1 MHRPDPGWKI
11 TKRKSTCGKPIDD
24 LEKNIRD
31 TLPEYDRAVKLGCLY
46 RLYYYIKFRKKPR
59 RHLYSPLRA

>member
-46 RLYYYIKFRKKPR
+46 RLYYYIKFR
-59 RHLYSPLRA
+59 